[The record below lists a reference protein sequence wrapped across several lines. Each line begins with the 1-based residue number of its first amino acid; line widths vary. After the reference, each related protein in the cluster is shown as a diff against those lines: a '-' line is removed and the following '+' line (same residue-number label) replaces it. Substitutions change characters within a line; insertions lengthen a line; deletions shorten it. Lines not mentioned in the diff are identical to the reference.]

1 MFDNTPDDRL
11 GLDSDSMD
19 DIAYVLAN
27 TRRDIRDVV
36 ENIFERGFTN
46 EIMRGVLKR
55 LNQCEGCGLWMPT
68 RLDRW
73 VCTDC
78 ASRRWKLTDRAFLEA
93 VGIRFD
99 SDMERPK
106 YK

>member
-1 MFDNTPDDRL
+1 MICRIEVVAPATINNKP
-11 GLDSDSMD
+11 
-19 DIAYVLAN
+19 AN
-27 TRRDIRDVV
+27 APPADA
-36 ENIFERGFTN
+36 FP
-46 EIMRGVLKR
+46 
-55 LNQCEGCGLWMPT
+55 MPT

-99 SDMERPK
+99 SDMERLK

>member
-1 MFDNTPDDRL
+1 MFDKTPDDKF

-27 TRRDIRDVV
+27 TRRDIREVV
-36 ENIFERGFTN
+36 DNIFARGFTN
-46 EIMRGVLKR
+46 EILRGVLKR
-55 LNQCEGCGLWMPT
+55 VNQCEGCGLWMPA

-99 SDMERPK
+99 SDMECLK